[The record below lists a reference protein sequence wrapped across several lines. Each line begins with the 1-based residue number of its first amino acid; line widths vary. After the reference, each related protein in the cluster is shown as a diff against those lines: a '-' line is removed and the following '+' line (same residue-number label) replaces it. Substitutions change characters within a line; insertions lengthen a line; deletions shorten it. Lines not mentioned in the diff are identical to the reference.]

1 MKVRFRSGSGKVQ
14 LRNITAPFSQ
24 LPDPR
29 SHINFKP
36 QTHHSLFIADSF
48 PIKLKPQTHKVTP
61 FTRQLPHNLQASNT
75 PAAHELKEGFKKS
88 REFSL
93 TGKSKMPIFL
103 KPSLMN
109 YSSPTQNS
117 KDVPCLFEFDIN
129 ASQICLK
136 AAFVKSTFSIHLVFA
151 LLDGVRNNFESFYPQ
166 WLLLLFPYLHYPLY
180 RCRQFQLSQ

>member
-1 MKVRFRSGSGKVQ
+1 MIFFGISRLVLINCIYVHIVELRSRSGEGQVKVRFRSGSGKVQ

-109 YSSPTQNS
+109 YTPPLLKTQNMS
-117 KDVPCLFEFDIN
+117 HVYLSLTLMQVK
-129 ASQICLK
+129 
-136 AAFVKSTFSIHLVFA
+136 FV
-151 LLDGVRNNFESFYPQ
+151 
-166 WLLLLFPYLHYPLY
+166 
-180 RCRQFQLSQ
+180 